1 MLLTLSSLLTFAQEP
16 VVIDEV
22 VSVIGDE
29 IITKSELESQ
39 IVNMT
44 AQGMKLTDQSRCR
57 VLEDILYSKTL
68 LNQAKVDSIEV
79 SDQQVEGEMD
89 RRLRHIIGQIGS
101 EEKLVEYYKKPISQI
116 KDEMRKSMRDQ
127 MLIQQMQADITS
139 DVSITPKEVEDYF
152 DRIPED
158 SLPLVNARVE
168 MAQIVVNAKT
178 SRQAIEAV
186 KEKLRNYR
194 KRVLEGEK
202 FSTLAVLYSED
213 QGSAA
218 NGGEIGF
225 VGKAEV
231 EPEFAAAAF
240 KLKQGGVSPIVKTQF
255 GYHIIEMI
263 ERRGNKINVRHILLK
278 PKQDQASFEKAKQ
291 KLDSINT
298 LIELDSLTFKEA
310 AKRYSDD
317 EDTKKNGG
325 VIVNPYTASSMI
337 PMDELDPATFMV
349 IDNLEEGEIS
359 EPVRIQNPR
368 KKPGYRIIKLL
379 ERTEPHRANLKQPYQ
394 NIKAAA
400 KAEKE
405 QEVLQEWVSDAV
417 TQTYISIDEEYAQGC
432 EFKQNW
438 TNKIE

>member
-379 ERTEPHRANLKQPYQ
+379 ERTEPHRANLKQDYQ